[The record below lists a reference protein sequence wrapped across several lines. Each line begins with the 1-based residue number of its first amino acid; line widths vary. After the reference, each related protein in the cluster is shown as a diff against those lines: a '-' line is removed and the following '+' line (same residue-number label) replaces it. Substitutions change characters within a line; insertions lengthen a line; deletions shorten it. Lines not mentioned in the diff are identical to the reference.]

1 MKKEMFIDKMKK
13 DGLNDIIIKTFIN
26 YYQKLVDGEKG
37 KLSKSEIKKP
47 SEEKIVDYNKLEK
60 QANDHLH
67 KLAIIK
73 LNGGLGTSM
82 GLKKAK
88 SLLPVKGELTFL
100 DIIAKQVLFL
110 REKNKSQVP
119 IIFMN
124 SFNTQADTLSALA
137 KYENIGKQVCPLDFI
152 QNKFPKIR
160 KDNFM
165 PLENKDDTLNWNPPG
180 HGDIYSCLAQEGIID
195 TLLKHGIEYVFVSNS
210 DNLGALADLKIL
222 TYMIESQTPF
232 MMEVCQRTEMDK
244 KGGHLAETK
253 DGRLILRESAQCPAD
268 EVEEFQDIELYNY
281 FNTNNLWIE
290 LKALKEYLEQNN
302 NVIELPLI
310 INPKKVEETD
320 VIQLETAMGAA
331 ISIFKDSKAILV
343 NRDRFAPVKKT
354 QDLLLI
360 WSDAY
365 ELKDD
370 YSLQKVSKIDHLIEL
385 DSAFY
390 GEIDQAR
397 LRFSE
402 DIPSL
407 KECNRFFVEG
417 DITFGRSTVF
427 KGNIRLIAKQP
438 LKLDSVEISNY

>member
-1 MKKEMFIDKMKK
+1 
-13 DGLNDIIIKTFIN
+13 
-26 YYQKLVDGEKG
+26 
-37 KLSKSEIKKP
+37 
-47 SEEKIVDYNKLEK
+47 
-60 QANDHLH
+60 
-67 KLAIIK
+67 
-73 LNGGLGTSM
+73 
-82 GLKKAK
+82 
-88 SLLPVKGELTFL
+88 
-100 DIIAKQVLFL
+100 
-110 REKNKSQVP
+110 KNKSQVP

-253 DGRLILRESAQCPAD
+253 EGRLTLRESAQCPAD

-302 NVIELPLI
+302 IVIELPLI

-417 DITFGRSTVF
+417 DITFGRNTVF

>member
-1 MKKEMFIDKMKK
+1 VKKEMFIDKMKK

-290 LKALKEYLEQNN
+290 LKALKE
-302 NVIELPLI
+302 
-310 INPKKVEETD
+310 
-320 VIQLETAMGAA
+320 
-331 ISIFKDSKAILV
+331 
-343 NRDRFAPVKKT
+343 
-354 QDLLLI
+354 
-360 WSDAY
+360 
-365 ELKDD
+365 
-370 YSLQKVSKIDHLIEL
+370 
-385 DSAFY
+385 
-390 GEIDQAR
+390 
-397 LRFSE
+397 
-402 DIPSL
+402 
-407 KECNRFFVEG
+407 
-417 DITFGRSTVF
+417 
-427 KGNIRLIAKQP
+427 
-438 LKLDSVEISNY
+438 